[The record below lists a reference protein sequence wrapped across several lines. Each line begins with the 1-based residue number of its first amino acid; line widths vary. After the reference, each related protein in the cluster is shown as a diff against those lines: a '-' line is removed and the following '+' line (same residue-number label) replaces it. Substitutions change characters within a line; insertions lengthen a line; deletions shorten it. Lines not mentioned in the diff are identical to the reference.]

1 MQGKKAFWATIV
13 VLAIPTVFMTVFA
26 WRMVGGVRA
35 DARLTDARLREL
47 AWAVVAY
54 ADASAAF
61 PISEAELRAFA
72 AAGVPDAVRTPA
84 PADAERRYPATRAE
98 AAAGSAEPTP
108 TLDQCLDSIE
118 VEWPTA
124 RDVQPILRSK
134 GKATL
139 QGTAP
144 TVGQWLFAMAER
156 LRGG

>member
-1 MQGKKAFWATIV
+1 MQGRKAFWATIV
-13 VLAIPTVFMTVFA
+13 ILAIPTVLMTVFA

-35 DARLTDARLREL
+35 DARVTDARLREL
-47 AWAVVAY
+47 AWCVLAY
-54 ADASAAF
+54 ADASGGF
-61 PISEAELRAFA
+61 PASESELRAFTA
-72 AAGVPDAVRTPA
+72 SAVPDTLRIPA
-84 PADAERRYPATRAE
+84 PANAERRYPATRAE
-98 AAAGSAEPTP
+98 AAAGTAEPTP
-108 TLDQCLDSIE
+108 TLDQCLESIE

-156 LRGG
+156 LRAG

>member
-1 MQGKKAFWATIV
+1 MQGKKAFWATII
-13 VLAIPTVFMTVFA
+13 VLAIPTVLMTVFA

-47 AWAVVAY
+47 AWAVVTY
-54 ADASAAF
+54 ADASGAF
-61 PISEAELRAFA
+61 PMTEAELRAFSTE
-72 AAGVPDAVRTPA
+72 GVPDAVRTPS
-84 PADAERRYPATRAE
+84 PADAVRRYPATRTE
-98 AAAGSAEPTP
+98 AAAGTEEPTP
-108 TLDQCLDSIE
+108 TLDQCLESIE